1 MKRSIVNC
9 EYCYNKTIIE
19 HEDDEIVT
27 TCQLCGEKKDEELAE
42 LDFNE

>member
-27 TCQLCGEKKDEELAE
+27 TCPLCGEKQDEDLDE